1 MESHVGEQDPSE
13 LYECLINPATRNIF
27 QIIISDKEAAN
38 RLMECLM
45 GPSVPPRRAYL
56 LQHSEEANN

>member
-1 MESHVGEQDPSE
+1 MDKYVGEQDAIE
-13 LYECLINPATRNIF
+13 LYECLINPDTRNIF
-27 QIIISDKEAAN
+27 QIIISDRDAAD